1 MQLRHHLYDCRMI
14 LKTRAGEGLG
24 TRLDYHHVY
33 GCVYMTFCQLD
44 QPAWHPTAV
53 ALLLL

>member
-24 TRLDYHHVY
+24 TRLDYHHVF